1 MAIHKEIALEL
12 SPHEAY
18 RLGFPGGG
26 SLVFSIQRS
35 IAIAGLA
42 VAAAFAANVQAQ
54 QKTIIKFGWASS
66 TAENDPNAMTAREF
80 KKAVE
85 AASNGRIEVQLFPN
99 RQLGDEKPMLEGMR
113 LGTVDSAT
121 ITTSSL
127 AQIEPAFQVADLPFL
142 FRDEAQ
148 AHAVL
153 DGPVG
158 QKLAAKLEAKGIKML
173 SFMELGFRHMVNNV
187 RPVSKPQD
195 VRGVKYRVMQNP
207 MYISMFSSLGGNAV
221 PMAWGEMFPA
231 LQQGAI
237 DGLEAPL
244 SIIEGNKLFEMT
256 KFLSLTNHTYSGG
269 GILMSKRTY
278 DRLPPDLRK
287 AVSEAGVIAG
297 REQRKANA
305 AATAK
310 LVATLEGK
318 GMVINRVTD
327 VEPFRG
333 AVKTVYDQARTAVTP
348 ELMDEVLVAVRK

>member
-1 MAIHKEIALEL
+1 MSPIHRYIGIVAL
-12 SPHEAY
+12 
-18 RLGFPGGG
+18 
-26 SLVFSIQRS
+26 V
-35 IAIAGLA
+35 
-42 VAAAFAANVQAQ
+42 VAATCAANAQAQ
-54 QKTIIKFGWASS
+54 QKIIIKFGWASS
-66 TAENDPNAMTAREF
+66 TAENDPNAITAREF

-85 AASNGRIEVQLFPN
+85 AATEGRIEVQLFPN

-113 LGTVDSAT
+113 LGTVDAAT

-127 AQIEPAFQVADLPFL
+127 AQIEPAFQIADLPFL

-158 QKLAAKLEAKGIKML
+158 QKLAARLEAKGIKLL

-187 RPVSKPQD
+187 RPVSKPED

-237 DGLEAPL
+237 DGLEVPL
-244 SIIEGNKLFEMT
+244 SIIEGNKIYEMT
-256 KFLSLTNHTYSGG
+256 KYLSLTNHTYSGG
-269 GILMSKRTY
+269 GILMSKRTF

-287 AVSEAGVIAG
+287 AVAQAGVVAG
-297 REQRKANA
+297 REQRRAMA
-305 AATAK
+305 EASAK
-310 LVATLEGK
+310 VMATLQGK
-318 GMVINRVTD
+318 GMTINKVGG
-327 VEPFRG
+327 VEPFRA
-333 AVKTVYDQARTAVTP
+333 AVKPVYDEARSAVGA
-348 ELMDEVLVAVRK
+348 ELMEEVLAEVRKR

>member
-1 MAIHKEIALEL
+1 MFPIHRCIGIVA
-12 SPHEAY
+12 
-18 RLGFPGGG
+18 
-26 SLVFSIQRS
+26 
-35 IAIAGLA
+35 LA
-42 VAAAFAANVQAQ
+42 VSAAFAATAHAQ
-54 QKTIIKFGWASS
+54 QKITIKFGWASS
-66 TAENDPNAMTAREF
+66 TADNDPNAITAREF

-85 AASNGRIEVQLFPN
+85 AGTKGRIEVQLFPN

-127 AQIEPAFQVADLPFL
+127 AQVEPAFQVADLPFL
-142 FRDEAQ
+142 FKDEGQ

-158 QKLAAKLEAKGIKML
+158 QKLAARLETKGIKLL

-187 RPVSKPQD
+187 RPVAKPQD

-237 DGLEAPL
+237 DGLEVPL
-244 SIIEGNKLFEMT
+244 SIIEGNKIYEMT
-256 KFLSLTNHTYSGG
+256 KYLSLTNHSYTGG

-287 AVSEAGVIAG
+287 AVSEAGVVAG
-297 REQRKANA
+297 REQRRAM
-305 AATAK
+305 AATSAK
-310 LVATLEGK
+310 LIATLEGK

-333 AVKTVYDQARTAVTP
+333 AVKTVYDQARTTVGP
-348 ELMDEVLVAVRK
+348 ELMDEVLTAVRTK